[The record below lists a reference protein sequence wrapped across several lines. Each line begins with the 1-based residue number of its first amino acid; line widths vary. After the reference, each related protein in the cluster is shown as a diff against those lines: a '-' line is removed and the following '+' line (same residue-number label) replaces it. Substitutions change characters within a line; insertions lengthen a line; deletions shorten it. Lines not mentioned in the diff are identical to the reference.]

1 MKNPRV
7 PLAAVIGWPISHS
20 KSPRIHGHWLSK
32 HGIAGHYVAMGIE
45 PADFAEAMQQLPKLG
60 FVGANVTI
68 PHKEATLELAAE
80 VTPRAKQ
87 IGAANTVVFLPEGGF
102 RADNTDGIGFINNL
116 RQNAPDWDAGAGPA
130 LVLGAGGASRAVLWS
145 LLDAGVPQILL
156 ANRTR
161 ERADTLKQEFGNKI
175 NVIEWSEI
183 SEATRG
189 AALIVNTTSLGMTG
203 QPPLDITL
211 HSKTGTL
218 VTDLVYTPMTTDLLR
233 QAQDKGLQTVDG
245 LGMLLHQAVPG
256 FEAWFGT
263 RPEVDETL
271 RALVIE

>member
-32 HGIAGHYVAMGIE
+32 HGIAGHYIAMGIE
-45 PADFAEAMQQLPKLG
+45 PAAFKDTMQQLPKLG

-116 RQNAPDWDAGAGPA
+116 RQKAPDWDASAGPA

-161 ERADTLKQEFGNKI
+161 ERAESLKQEFGNKI
-175 NVIEWSEI
+175 SVIEWSEI
-183 SEATRG
+183 SEATKS

-203 QPPLDITL
+203 QPPLEITL
-211 HSKTGTL
+211 HSKAGTL
-218 VTDLVYTPMTTDLLR
+218 VTDLVYTPMTTELLR

-263 RPEVDETL
+263 RPEVDETM
-271 RALVIE
+271 RALVLE

>member
-102 RADNTDGIGFINNL
+102 RADNTDGFGFINNL

-161 ERADTLKQEFGNKI
+161 ERADTLKQEFGDKI

-271 RALVIE
+271 RTLVVE